1 MTGTQMRL
9 PGIDPPHQVRPS
21 AERPTPAFWVRRLRV
36 LRELAKGDHYVVRDV
51 ELRRGFNI
59 VWAPPRSAGKD
70 NALFRDGV
78 AGHTAGKSTF
88 CRLVRHVL
96 GERGFAPES
105 IRRRIRS
112 KLPTAWV
119 VAEVVVNDATWVVAR
134 PLGIGPRP
142 FCLRGGDIN
151 AVADPAERIDYQ
163 EFLNALA
170 ETTTARL
177 AVARFPASDE
187 EVRWEHVLPWLTRD
201 QECRFADFL
210 EWRHSSS
217 GSDSP
222 SLNVDERQFIV
233 RTVLALISD
242 AERAEQQRNARLVAE
257 KKEALHLE
265 PLLAHQAETDR
276 GRLSRA
282 LGMELPLSSTPLFG
296 SETRG
301 ELARRRQD
309 IEGREKAL
317 KESDRRD
324 ELRTALE
331 DASRNEGS
339 LKKALEGAQSRLE
352 VVRGSVGELAGKE
365 QSSLLGSLPPSRDFC
380 NVPLRIAHEKGCPL
394 AVDRPIDLTARRS
407 ERTLIEEL
415 AAERQVVAALEGE
428 VKRIEG
434 AIKSAEAAT
443 AKARRAF
450 MSASTV
456 YVEAHSKLQ
465 EERSKLGQLGQLV
478 DAAEGAAKDAASKA
492 EIITQLT
499 RAIDE
504 SYKLQDEIR
513 EVQKAAIG
521 RFSAR
526 FDYVVRAII
535 GDKVTGRVDT
545 SGRSLALTVEEHG
558 ERDSAAIATVKL
570 LAFDL
575 AALVTSVE
583 GDGAFPRFLIHDGPR
598 EADMAPDVY
607 ERLFLFAHA
616 LEKCFKDE
624 PAFQYILTTTTQPPD
639 AFIQPDTP
647 WLRLQLAGIPAEERL
662 LRSDL

>member
-1 MTGTQMRL
+1 MTAPQMRL
-9 PGIDPPHQVRPS
+9 PGIDPPREVRPS
-21 AERPTPAFWVRRLRV
+21 AERPAPAFWVRRLRV
-36 LRELAKGDHYVVRDV
+36 LRELARGDDHIVRDV

-59 VWAPPRSAGKD
+59 VWAPPQSAGKD

-88 CRLVRHVL
+88 CRLLRHVL
-96 GERGFAPES
+96 GERGFAPDS

-112 KLPTAWV
+112 KLSTAWV

-142 FCLRGGDIN
+142 FCLRGGDIS
-151 AVADPAERIDYQ
+151 AVADATERLDYQ

-177 AVARFPASDE
+177 PAVRFPASDE
-187 EVRWEHVLPWLTRD
+187 EVLWEHLLPWLARD

-217 GSDSP
+217 GSESP

-233 RTVLALISD
+233 RAVLGLISD

-257 KKEALHLE
+257 KKEAARLE
-265 PLLAHQAETDR
+265 PLLRHQAETDR

-296 SETRG
+296 SETRS
-301 ELARRRQD
+301 ELTRRRQN
-309 IEGREKAL
+309 IEEREKAL
-317 KESDRRD
+317 NESDRRD

-331 DASRNEGS
+331 DASRHEGA
-339 LKKALEGAQSRLE
+339 LKKALEGTQSRLE

-407 ERTLIEEL
+407 EKTASEEL
-415 AAERQVVAALEGE
+415 AAERQVAAALEKE
-428 VKRIEG
+428 VKRIED
-434 AIKSAEAAT
+434 AIEAAEIVT
-443 AKARRAF
+443 ANARRAF

-456 YVEAHSKLQ
+456 FVETQSRLQ
-465 EERSKLGQLGQLV
+465 DARSKLAQLEQLV
-478 DAAEGAAKDAASKA
+478 DAAEGAAKDAVSKA
-492 EIITQLT
+492 ETITQLT
-499 RAIDE
+499 RDIDE

-513 EVQKAAIG
+513 EGQKAAIS

-535 GDKVTGRVDT
+535 GDKVTGLVDT

-575 AALVTSVE
+575 AAMVASVE
-583 GDGAFPRFLIHDGPR
+583 GDGVFPRFLIHDGPR
-598 EADMAPDVY
+598 EADMAAEVY
-607 ERLFLFAHA
+607 ERLFLFAYQ
-616 LEKCFKDE
+616 LEKCFQGE

-639 AFIQPDTP
+639 TFIQPNTP
-647 WLRLQLAGIPAEERL
+647 WLRLQLAGMPTEERL
-662 LRSDL
+662 LSCDL